1 LEQKAFCQQD
11 PDQDEDE
18 EAPDDQA
25 EYDSVLISSAGDL
38 VAALAGALGS
48 DFVQAFIQFFPLIA
62 KYYVRKYYN
71 YFLLLLTF
79 TAQKSNRS
87 LSDRS
92 SAIGCLAEIIAG
104 MKGAVSPSTE
114 PLLELFYI
122 ALGDS
127 EPEVQSNAA
136 FAVGQLVENTEVDLS
151 PQFLH
156 LLQALRPLF
165 DVTPDS
171 PAAKLNA
178 KDNAAGAVGRLILR
192 NTAAIPLDQVLPIF
206 IGALPLKND
215 FLENRPVF
223 RALFHLFTTYGSA
236 LYPYLDRL
244 LQVFAHV
251 LDPNGPDQVGDEIRA
266 DLINVLRAINA
277 EEPRKVQA
285 AGLAVFI
292 PGA

>member
-1 LEQKAFCQQD
+1 
-11 PDQDEDE
+11 
-18 EAPDDQA
+18 
-25 EYDSVLISSAGDL
+25 
-38 VAALAGALGS
+38 
-48 DFVQAFIQFFPLIA
+48 
-62 KYYVRKYYN
+62 
-71 YFLLLLTF
+71 
-79 TAQKSNRS
+79 
-87 LSDRS
+87 
-92 SAIGCLAEIIAG
+92 